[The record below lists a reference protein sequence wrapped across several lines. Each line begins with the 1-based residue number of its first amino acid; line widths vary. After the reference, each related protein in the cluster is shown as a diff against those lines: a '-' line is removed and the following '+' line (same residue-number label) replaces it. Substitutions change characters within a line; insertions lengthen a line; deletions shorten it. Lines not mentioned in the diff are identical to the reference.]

1 MLEIFPVTCILF
13 SGFCMVDQ
21 TLMYPS
27 SISPLGLFQETI
39 CNIVWS
45 PFIYRGL
52 GFFKNIKGSRFSCKN
67 GGFCSSNALYSA
79 SLSFRMFI
87 ISSYIYL
94 DQITLL
100 LRLVKMKLNKFAT
113 WVYFCFYP
121 VLHWGNMT
129 RKVLPKAGGL
139 EKIS

>member
-1 MLEIFPVTCILF
+1 
-13 SGFCMVDQ
+13 MVDQ

-113 WVYFCFYP
+113 WVYFFFIQYFI
-121 VLHWGNMT
+121 GAT
-129 RKVLPKAGGL
+129 LPEKSCQKQGVWKKYHKEWWPYRGGGGGCG
-139 EKIS
+139 